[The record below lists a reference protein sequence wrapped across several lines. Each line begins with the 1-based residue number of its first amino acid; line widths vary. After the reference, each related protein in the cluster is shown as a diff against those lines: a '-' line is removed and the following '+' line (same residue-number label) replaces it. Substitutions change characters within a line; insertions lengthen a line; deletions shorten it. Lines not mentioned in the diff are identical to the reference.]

1 MKTSAAAIVAT
12 LALFLALNA
21 QDSST
26 VARPRPRPG
35 ATSTDDDSIPS
46 KLSPKA
52 TKDNDAGADANFKAE
67 ANIVSLDVAVLDN
80 KGVPIPDLTRD
91 NFRILEDNVPQKI
104 KQFSIGDAPLTVA
117 MVIEFSARFQAYY
130 TMGWAQTLNA
140 AYGFASTLNHDDYLA
155 LVTYDLRT
163 HIICDFTDD
172 RARTQQALSQLRFPT
187 FQESNMFD
195 ALADTADRMS
205 NIDGRKA
212 ILLIA
217 SGIDTFSKLTYDKT
231 RVKLQEAGVPVYPIE
246 MLQVQRM
253 MSASGGVGGIGN
265 MDFLQGD
272 NELRT
277 FAKETGGQAYFPQY
291 IQELPGVFQNITK
304 SLRSEYSLGYTSSNR
319 ARDGKFRKTT
329 VQLVNP
335 ATNEPLKVIEN
346 GKTIKYSIVTQAGY
360 TASRSVE

>member
-1 MKTSAAAIVAT
+1 MKTSAAAVVGT
-12 LALFLALNA
+12 LALFLLLNS
-21 QDSST
+21 QVSST

-35 ATSTDDDSIPS
+35 AASTDDDSIPS

-52 TKDNDAGADANFKAE
+52 TKDNDTATDANFKAE
-67 ANIVSLDVAVLDN
+67 ATIVSLDVAVLDN

-91 NFRILEDNVPQKI
+91 NFRILEDNVPQRV

-140 AYGFASTLNHDDYLA
+140 AYGFASTLNTDDYLA

-172 RARTQQALSQLRFPT
+172 RTRTQQALSQMRFPT

-205 NIDGRKA
+205 NIEGRKA

-253 MSASGGVGGIGN
+253 MSASGGFGGTGN

-277 FAKETGGQAYFPQY
+277 FAKETGGQAYFPQF

-304 SLRSEYSLGYTSSNR
+304 SLRSNYSIGYTSSNL
-319 ARDGKFRKTT
+319 AKDGKFRKIT
-329 VQLVNP
+329 VQLINP
-335 ATNEPLKVIEN
+335 LTNEPLKVIEN

-360 TASRSVE
+360 TAARSVE